1 MITVS
6 LIQPADVAALNCVY
20 FNLTKEL
27 KEILWYGLD
36 CNLNSRLSDLD
47 LGLTYLQI
55 LQTGCTL
62 DYSMQCEIKN
72 FISKLSS
79 YCVTSQESCDRSTV
93 ITTYSYLTTE
103 DGDILTTESGD
114 LILA

>member
-47 LGLTYLQI
+47 LGLIYLQI

-72 FISKLSS
+72 FISNFLIRTRES
-79 YCVTSQESCDRSTV
+79 YSTKEETDIFDRIFSD
-93 ITTYSYLTTE
+93 SAKRL
-103 DGDILTTESGD
+103 LKK
-114 LILA
+114 